1 MKANRKFVEGEEAVS
16 AVIGVILMVAI
27 TVAIAATVYMYVS
40 GMIGGGTQSTPS
52 VSIVADPVGF
62 NCTITVGTPT
72 ANDISWSDV
81 GFTIVDLTNTTELTN
96 GSAGGDSIIQV
107 LLPASNTMVQ
117 GGQIIT
123 VKYTGTTGDEA
134 VDALVDD
141 HQYRFTL
148 SYDPTGGTM
157 GTVTWTQ

>member
-52 VSIVADPVGF
+52 VSIVAEGEDDGAIL
-62 NCTITVGTPT
+62 TIGTPT
-72 ANDISWSDV
+72 DANIKWSEVWFTCSNITGQAELVYITDLSMTWPARSLGTDV
-81 GFTIVDLTNTTELTN
+81 VK
-96 GSAGGDSIIQV
+96 
-107 LLPASNTMVQ
+107 
-117 GGQIIT
+117 GGQAIYVT
-123 VKYTGTTGDEA
+123 AGLNSNPSLTCE
-134 VDALVDD
+134 
-141 HQYRFTL
+141 YRFTL
-148 SYDPTGGTM
+148 VYNSTGGTM